1 MSPRDDIRARLKRL
15 RQAGRAR
22 RSPANPTP
30 PAPSPTAPTSSSCL
44 TQLPGTRE
52 VVRPQGS
59 YLLRETR
66 YPLHHRQGKFTLQ
79 EVLGL
84 PREALTLVIE
94 HTSFDLRRAIFL
106 DTETSGLGG
115 AGAIVFLTGIGFF
128 EKKAFVV
135 QQYFARHPG
144 EERAYLP
151 DLAQKLARAPGLITF
166 NGRSFD
172 WPLLRSRFVIHGMRP
187 PPEPPH
193 LDLLPPARRLWRS
206 RLGACNFGHLEQ
218 HILAYQRPGP
228 DVPSWLI
235 PTLWIQFVQGQG
247 QVETMERVLY
257 HNQEDIV
264 SMPPLTH
271 ALLATLTQR
280 LDPHPHDWVA
290 LARVYQRAGRFVEAE
305 DAYRQALEHPLPP
318 AQRARAMRELAFL
331 LKRLGRRQEAAR
343 WWRSL
348 ARLLPQDIEALVEL
362 AKYYE
367 WHQKDIKKAR
377 AMTEEA
383 IRRAEDWERSPARQQ
398 ALAELEHR
406 LARLRRKS

>member
-22 RSPANPTP
+22 HPSAPKTRPARSPSASTS
-30 PAPSPTAPTSSSCL
+30 PSGL
-44 TQLPGTRE
+44 DQLPGARE
-52 VVRPQGS
+52 VVRPQGR

-66 YPLHHRQGKFTLQ
+66 YPLDHRQGKFALQ

-84 PREALTLVIE
+84 PREAVALVME
-94 HTSFDLRRAIFL
+94 HPSFDLRRAVFL
-106 DTETSGLGG
+106 DTETTGLGG
-115 AGAIVFLTGIGFF
+115 AGTIVFLTGIGFF

-187 PPEPPH
+187 PSEPPH
-193 LDLLPPARRLWRS
+193 LDLLPPARRLWRA
-206 RLGACNFGHLEQ
+206 RLGACHFGHLEQ

-247 QVETMERVLY
+247 QVEAMEQVLY

-271 ALLATLTQR
+271 ALLATLVQR
-280 LDPHPHDWVA
+280 LDPHPHDWGA
-290 LARVYQRAGRFVEAE
+290 LARVYQRAGKWAEAE
-305 DAYRQALEHPLPP
+305 AAYRRALEHPLPLE
-318 AQRARAMRELAFL
+318 QRARAMRELAFL
-331 LKRLGRRQEAAR
+331 LKRQGRRQEAAR

-367 WHQKDIKKAR
+367 WYQKDIKKAR

-383 IRRAEDWERSPARQQ
+383 IRRAEDWAHSPARQQ

-406 LARLRRKS
+406 LARLRGKS